1 MKRPDGSLISFM
13 SNLVKANGGINCAQG
28 IPGFDPPE
36 ELIEELI
43 CAAKQSVH
51 QYPAGNGNPKL
62 RGLIASGLA
71 GNCGLT
77 AENILVTNGA
87 TEAISLIYLYLRQ
100 KNGGKFT
107 VLSFDPVYESY
118 SNLPKI
124 YGDRF
129 LCEYPDESGNFD
141 FAALEK
147 RVSVEKV
154 NLILVCSPGN
164 PLGKIWKKEEIMAL
178 YEICR
183 KNGAALVFDAVY
195 SDLYFGEKP
204 YLPFDLAGE
213 TLFVVSA
220 FSKML
225 SITGWRVGYVIA
237 GKAHVENMAKIHDYT
252 GLCTPSV
259 LQIAIAEYLEKNDF
273 GKSYLETL
281 RGKIRES
288 FKTMHPVLEK
298 SGFSM
303 PSIDGGYFIWAKIPE
318 PFTDGFEFAMSLY
331 EKKKVGT
338 VPGIHFS
345 EKGNDFIRISIA
357 KPAAE
362 IAEAAERIADFLQTS
377 R

>member
-28 IPGFDPPE
+28 IPGFNPPE
-36 ELIEELI
+36 ELIDELI
-43 CAAKQSVH
+43 LAAKQPVH

-62 RGLIASGLA
+62 RGLVASGLT

-77 AENILVTNGA
+77 AGNVLVTNGA

-100 KNGGKFT
+100 KNGGNFT

-118 SNLPKI
+118 ANLPKI

-129 LCEYPDESGNFD
+129 LCEYPDSRGDFD
-141 FAALEK
+141 FNVLEQ
-147 RVSVEKV
+147 RISAEKV
-154 NLILVCSPGN
+154 NIVLLCSPGN
-164 PLGKIWKKEEIMAL
+164 PLGKIWKKDEITAL

-183 KNGAALVFDAVY
+183 KNGAKLVFDAVY
-195 SDLYFGEKP
+195 SDLYFGERP
-204 YLPFDLAGE
+204 YLPFDLVGD
-213 TLFVVSA
+213 TLFLVSA

-225 SITGWRVGYVIA
+225 SVTGWRVGYVVA
-237 GKAHVENMAKIHDYT
+237 GKEHIGNMAKIHDYT

-273 GKSYLETL
+273 GRNYLANL
-281 RGKIRES
+281 RGKIKES
-288 FKTMHPVLEK
+288 FDTMHPVLEK
-298 SGFSM
+298 SGFLM

-331 EKKKVGT
+331 EKTKVGT

-357 KPAAE
+357 KPASE
-362 IAEAAERIADFLQTS
+362 IAEAASRIAEFVK
-377 R
+377 

>member
-43 CAAKQSVH
+43 SAAKQPVH

-77 AENILVTNGA
+77 ADNVLVTNGA

-100 KNGGKFT
+100 KNSVNFT
-107 VLSFDPVYESY
+107 VLAFDPVYESY
-118 SNLPKI
+118 ANLPKI

-129 LCEYPDESGNFD
+129 LCEYPDGSGNFD
-141 FAALEK
+141 FQALEK
-147 RVSVEKV
+147 RVSAEKV

-164 PLGKIWKKEEIMAL
+164 PLGKIWKKDEITAL

-183 KNGAALVFDAVY
+183 KNGATLVFDAVY

-204 YLPFDLAGE
+204 YLPFDLGGD
-213 TLFVVSA
+213 TLFIVSA
-220 FSKML
+220 FSML
-225 SITGWRVGYVIA
+225 LPERRMLKIWR
-237 GKAHVENMAKIHDYT
+237 
-252 GLCTPSV
+252 
-259 LQIAIAEYLEKNDF
+259 
-273 GKSYLETL
+273 KSTIIPGSAP
-281 RGKIRES
+281 RQ
-288 FKTMHPVLEK
+288 
-298 SGFSM
+298 FS
-303 PSIDGGYFIWAKIPE
+303 
-318 PFTDGFEFAMSLY
+318 
-331 EKKKVGT
+331 
-338 VPGIHFS
+338 
-345 EKGNDFIRISIA
+345 R
-357 KPAAE
+357 
-362 IAEAAERIADFLQTS
+362 S

>member
-1 MKRPDGSLISFM
+1 MERPDGSLISFM
-13 SNLVKANGGINCAQG
+13 SNLVKKNGGINCAQG
-28 IPGFDPPE
+28 IPGFNPPE
-36 ELIEELI
+36 ELIDELI
-43 CAAKQSVH
+43 SAAKQPVH

-62 RGLIASGLA
+62 RGLVAAGLA

-77 AENILVTNGA
+77 AENVLITNGA

-100 KNGGKFT
+100 KTEGNFT

-118 SNLPKI
+118 ANLPKI

-147 RVSVEKV
+147 RIAAEKV
-154 NLILVCSPGN
+154 NLILICSPGN
-164 PLGKIWKKEEIMAL
+164 PLGKIWKKDEITSI
-178 YEICR
+178 YKICR
-183 KNGAALVFDAVY
+183 KYGANLVFDAVY

-204 YLPFDLAGE
+204 YLPFDLVDE
-213 TLFVVSA
+213 TLFMVSA

-225 SITGWRVGYVIA
+225 SITGWRIGYIVADTQHI
-237 GKAHVENMAKIHDYT
+237 ENMAKIHDYT

-273 GKSYLETL
+273 GKNYLANL

-288 FKTMHPVLEK
+288 FEIMHKSLEK
-298 SGFSM
+298 SGFFM
-303 PSIDGGYFIWAKIPE
+303 PAIDGGYFIWAKIPE

-345 EKGNDFIRISIA
+345 EKGNDFIRISVA
-357 KPAAE
+357 KPADE
-362 IAEAAERIADFLQTS
+362 IAEAAQKISEFVI
-377 R
+377 

>member
-28 IPGFDPPE
+28 IPGFNPPE
-36 ELIEELI
+36 ELVNELI
-43 CAAKQSVH
+43 SAAKQPVH

-62 RGLIASGLA
+62 RELVATGLC
-71 GNCGLT
+71 GNCGLKS
-77 AENILVTNGA
+77 ENVLVTNGA

-100 KNGGKFT
+100 RSGGNFT
-107 VLSFDPVYESY
+107 VMSFDPVYESY
-118 SNLPKI
+118 ANLPKI

-129 LCEYPDESGNFD
+129 LCEYPDDCGNFD
-141 FAALEK
+141 FTALKK
-147 RVSVEKV
+147 RISAEKV
-154 NLILVCSPGN
+154 NLVLLCSPGN
-164 PLGKIWKKEEIMAL
+164 PLGKIWKKEEISRL

-183 KNGAALVFDAVY
+183 KNGARVVFDAVY
-195 SDLYFGEKP
+195 SDLYFGEAP
-204 YLPFDLAGE
+204 YLPFDLVGD

-237 GKAHVENMAKIHDYT
+237 GKDHIENMAKIHDYT
-252 GLCTPSV
+252 GLCTPSI

-273 GKSYLETL
+273 GKNYLSTL
-281 RGKIRES
+281 RGKIKES
-288 FKTMHPVLEK
+288 FETMHPVLEK
-298 SGFSM
+298 SGFMM
-303 PSIDGGYFIWAKIPE
+303 PPIDGGYFIWAKIPE
-318 PFTDGFEFAMSLY
+318 PFTDGFDFAMSLY
-331 EKKKVGT
+331 EHVKVGT

-362 IAEAAERIADFLQTS
+362 IAEAAERIAGFV
-377 R
+377 RK

>member
-13 SNLVKANGGINCAQG
+13 SNLVKKNGGINCAQG
-28 IPGFDPPE
+28 IPGFEPPA

-43 CAAKQSVH
+43 SAAKQPVH

-62 RGLIASGLA
+62 RGLIATGLC
-71 GNCGLT
+71 GNCGMS

-100 KNGGKFT
+100 KTAGDFT
-107 VLSFDPVYESY
+107 VMSFDPVYESY
-118 SNLPKI
+118 ANLPKI

-141 FAALEK
+141 FDSVER
-147 RVSVEKV
+147 RVKNEKV
-154 NLILVCSPGN
+154 NLILLCSPGN
-164 PLGKIWKKEEIMAL
+164 PLGKIWKKEEISRL

-183 KNGAALVFDAVY
+183 KYGAHLVFDAVY
-195 SDLYFGEKP
+195 SDLYFAEVP
-204 YLPFDLAGE
+204 YLPFELVDD

-225 SITGWRVGYVIA
+225 SITGWRVGYIVGSLQHI
-237 GKAHVENMAKIHDYT
+237 ENLAKIHDYT

-259 LQIAIAEYLEKNDF
+259 LQIAIAGYLEKNGF
-273 GKSYLETL
+273 GKDYLAFL

-288 FKTMHPVLEK
+288 FEIMHPALQK
-298 SGFSM
+298 NGFVM
-303 PSIDGGYFIWAKIPE
+303 PQIDGGYFIWAKIPA

-331 EKKKVGT
+331 ESKKVGT

-345 EKGNDFIRISIA
+345 EKGNGFIRISIA
-357 KPAAE
+357 KEVSE
-362 IAEAAERIADFLQTS
+362 IKEAASRISDFVKNG
-377 R
+377 

>member
-13 SNLVKANGGINCAQG
+13 SNLVKAEGGINCAQG
-28 IPGFDPPE
+28 IPGFNPPE
-36 ELIEELI
+36 ELISELVS
-43 CAAKQSVH
+43 AAAQPVH

-71 GNCGLT
+71 GNCGLR
-77 AENILVTNGA
+77 AENVLVTNGA

-100 KNGGKFT
+100 KSGGNFT

-118 SNLPKI
+118 ANLPKI

-129 LCEYPDESGNFD
+129 LCEYPDDGGNFD
-141 FAALEK
+141 FDAIDRLVK
-147 RVSVEKV
+147 TEKV
-154 NLILVCSPGN
+154 DLVLLCSPGN
-164 PLGKIWKKEEIMAL
+164 PLGKIWKKHEIISL

-183 KNGAALVFDAVY
+183 KNGSKLVFDAVY
-195 SDLYFGEKP
+195 SDLYFAEKP
-204 YLPFDLAGE
+204 YLPFELVGD
-213 TLFVVSA
+213 TLFLVSA

-225 SITGWRVGYVIA
+225 SITGWRVGYLIA
-237 GKAHVENMAKIHDYT
+237 GEEHIGNMAKIHDYT
-252 GLCTPSV
+252 GLCTPSI

-273 GKSYLETL
+273 GRDYLANL
-281 RGKIRES
+281 RGKIKES
-288 FKTMHPVLEK
+288 FETMHPVLEK

-303 PSIDGGYFIWAKIPE
+303 PPIDGGYFIWAKIPE

-331 EKKKVGT
+331 EHVKVGT

-345 EKGNDFIRISIA
+345 ERGNDFIRISIA
-357 KPAAE
+357 KPASE
-362 IAEAAERIADFLQTS
+362 IAEAAARIAEFV

>member
-28 IPGFDPPE
+28 IPGFNPPE
-36 ELIEELI
+36 ELINELI
-43 CAAKQSVH
+43 SAAKQPVH

-71 GNCGLT
+71 GNCGLS
-77 AENILVTNGA
+77 ADNVLVTNGA

-100 KNGGKFT
+100 KNPGNFT

-118 SNLPKI
+118 ANLPKI

-129 LCEYPDESGNFD
+129 LCEYPDSCGNFD
-141 FAALEK
+141 FNALEQ
-147 RVSVEKV
+147 RISAEKV
-154 NLILVCSPGN
+154 DLVLVCSPGN
-164 PLGKIWKKEEIMAL
+164 PLGKIWKKNEITAL

-183 KNGAALVFDAVY
+183 KNGSALVFDAVY

-204 YLPFDLAGE
+204 YLPFDLVGD

-225 SITGWRVGYVIA
+225 SITGWRVGYVVA
-237 GKAHVENMAKIHDYT
+237 GNEHIENMAKIHDYT

-259 LQIAIAEYLEKNDF
+259 LQIAIAEYLEKNDC
-273 GKSYLETL
+273 GKNYLADL
-281 RGKIRES
+281 RGKIEES
-288 FKTMHPVLEK
+288 FETMHPVLEK

-331 EKKKVGT
+331 EKAKVGT

-345 EKGNDFIRISIA
+345 EKGNDYIRISIA
-357 KPAAE
+357 KPASE
-362 IAEAAERIADFLQTS
+362 IAEAASRIAEFV
-377 R
+377 RK

>member
-1 MKRPDGSLISFM
+1 MERPAGSLISFM
-13 SNLVKANGGINCAQG
+13 SNLVKKNGGINCAQG
-28 IPGFDPPE
+28 IPGFNPPE
-36 ELIEELI
+36 ELINELVA
-43 CAAKQSVH
+43 AAKRPVH

-62 RGLIASGLA
+62 RELIASGLS

-77 AENILVTNGA
+77 TENVLVTNGA

-100 KNGGKFT
+100 KTNGKFT

-118 SNLPKI
+118 VNLPKI
-124 YGDRF
+124 YNDRF
-129 LCEYPDESGNFD
+129 LCEYPDESGSFD
-141 FAALEK
+141 FEALEK
-147 RVSVEKV
+147 RISAEKV
-154 NLILVCSPGN
+154 NLVLLCSPGN
-164 PLGKIWKKEEIMAL
+164 PLGKIWKKSEITAL

-183 KNGAALVFDAVY
+183 KNGAKLVFDAVY

-204 YLPFDLAGE
+204 YLPFDLAGD

-225 SITGWRVGYVIA
+225 SITGWRVGYVAAAVEHI
-237 GKAHVENMAKIHDYT
+237 ENMAGIHDYT

-273 GKSYLETL
+273 GRNYLSNL
-281 RGKIRES
+281 RGKIKES
-288 FKTMHPVLEK
+288 FEIMHSSLEK

-303 PSIDGGYFIWAKIPE
+303 PSIDGGYFVWAKIPA

-345 EKGNDFIRISIA
+345 EKGNNFIRISVA
-357 KPAAE
+357 KEAAE
-362 IAEAAERIADFLQTS
+362 IKEAALRIVDFVKL
-377 R
+377 